1 MNGIK
6 LDSDA
11 IVVVNLVFPATQRS
25 MTSTREKACS
35 ALACI
40 RSLNPSLVFLLLG
53 RERRRRRRWRRQCHV
68 ERTLKLCF
76 RRSRPASST
85 SPRCSTR
92 YTSASPPTAPRGLPS
107 RGTTWVWRSATPWLL
122 FSVAWMRMELT
133 TLLPNVMECY
143 FDVTFPTFDGI
154 LRNRVLLVVFS
165 ILVIVRCHR
174 TNFPKKKTCTPSIP
188 NYKTFGFF

>member
-40 RSLNPSLVFLLLG
+40 RSLNPSLAFLLLG

-92 YTSASPPTAPRGLPS
+92 CECLPADSAERLAIQRNHLGLEIS
-107 RGTTWVWRSATPWLL
+107 DAMASFL
-122 FSVAWMRMELT
+122 FLSFQVARMRMDLT
-133 TLLPNVMECY
+133 TLLPNVTECY
-143 FDVTFPTFDGI
+143 CQVTFSSSDGI
-154 LRNRVLLVVFS
+154 LRNRALSMVFFDSCNLLM
-165 ILVIVRCHR
+165 L
-174 TNFPKKKTCTPSIP
+174 
-188 NYKTFGFF
+188 